1 MGGNVLITGSS
12 GFVGRHFIKNASEFN
27 LHEIDLLKKKSEEID
42 FSNIDSV
49 LHLAAIVHQM
59 KGGIEK
65 EYFRVN
71 RDLAFEV
78 AKQAKA
84 QGVKQFILM
93 STAKVFGESTTGTVS
108 WNEKSQCFPKDAYGK
123 SKWEAE
129 NLIRDLETG
138 SFKVV
143 IIRSPLVYGEGVRA
157 NMLNLIKL
165 IVWMPIVPLGGI
177 KNSRSLVYIGNLV
190 ALMKLIIQKQASGIF
205 IAGDRVPLSTT
216 QLIIFIAKSLNK
228 RIRLIKMPNFV
239 VNGVKLI
246 KPSIIDRLFGS
257 LELDNS
263 NTNEVL
269 QFTPP
274 FSTEQGISEMVNW
287 YLKSYKKTK

>member
-1 MGGNVLITGSS
+1 MGKSVLITGSS
-12 GFVGRHFIKNASEFN
+12 GFVGRHFIKNASEFTI
-27 LHEIDLLKKKSEEID
+27 HEIDLLRKKPEEID
-42 FSNIDSV
+42 FSNIESV

-59 KGGIEK
+59 KGGIEE

-93 STAKVFGESTTGTVS
+93 STAKVYGESTTGTVS

-129 NLIRDLETG
+129 NLIRGLEDE
-138 SFKVV
+138 SFKLA
-143 IIRSPLVYGEGVRA
+143 IIRSPLVYGEEVRA

-165 IVWMPIVPLGGI
+165 VVRLPVLPLGGI
-177 KNSRSLVYIGNLV
+177 NNSRSLVYVGNLV
-190 ALMKLIIQKQASGIF
+190 VIIKRIIQKQASGIF
-205 IAGDRVPLSTT
+205 IAGDKTPVSTSE
-216 QLIIFIAKSLNK
+216 LITLIAKSLNK
-228 RIRLIKMPNFV
+228 RIRLIKMPDFM
-239 VNGVKLI
+239 VNGVKFI
-246 KPSIIDRLFGS
+246 KPSIINRLYGS

-263 NTNEVL
+263 KTNEIL
-269 QFTPP
+269 KFSPP
-274 FSTEQGISEMVNW
+274 FSTEQGISEMVIW
-287 YLKSYKKTK
+287 YLKYYNKTK